1 MIRKAILLD
10 LDDTIFP
17 VRSIDQTTFEPF
29 LNDFISRLQDF
40 YDPMVIEK
48 IIEEL
53 WSEPVDFVT
62 DKYSIP
68 IEIVRESFQF
78 FNHSDFVLNI
88 MPYPDYKYVKKLSV
102 QKFLVTD
109 GITGLQ
115 TAKIEAL
122 GIGHDFDEIVI
133 NDPFEDSRSKKDIFM
148 DLVKKY
154 NLKQEQTFVIGDN
167 PESEIEAGNSLNM
180 ITVRIV
186 RNGEITQVKKA
197 NYHIKSFRDLEA
209 II

>member
-1 MIRKAILLD
+1 M
-10 LDDTIFP
+10 
-17 VRSIDQTTFEPF
+17 
-29 LNDFISRLQDF
+29 
-40 YDPMVIEK
+40 
-48 IIEEL
+48 
-53 WSEPVDFVT
+53 
-62 DKYSIP
+62 
-68 IEIVRESFQF
+68 
-78 FNHSDFVLNI
+78 
-88 MPYPDYKYVKKLSV
+88 
-102 QKFLVTD
+102 
-109 GITGLQ
+109 
-115 TAKIEAL
+115 

>member
-17 VRSIDQTTFEPF
+17 ARSIDQTTFEPF

-88 MPYPDYKYVKKLSV
+88 MPYPDYKYVKQLSV

-148 DLVKKY
+148 DLVEKY
-154 NLKQEQTFVIGDN
+154 DLTPEQTYVIGDN
-167 PESEIEAGNSLNM
+167 PESEINAGNSLNM
-180 ITVRIV
+180 MTVLIV
-186 RNGEITQVKKA
+186 RNNVVKKNNA
-197 NYHIKSFRDLEA
+197 SYYIKSFKELFN
-209 II
+209 IF

>member
-1 MIRKAILLD
+1 
-10 LDDTIFP
+10 
-17 VRSIDQTTFEPF
+17 
-29 LNDFISRLQDF
+29 
-40 YDPMVIEK
+40 
-48 IIEEL
+48 
-53 WSEPVDFVT
+53 
-62 DKYSIP
+62 
-68 IEIVRESFQF
+68 
-78 FNHSDFVLNI
+78 
-88 MPYPDYKYVKKLSV
+88 
-102 QKFLVTD
+102 
-109 GITGLQ
+109 
-115 TAKIEAL
+115 
-122 GIGHDFDEIVI
+122 
-133 NDPFEDSRSKKDIFM
+133 M